1 MLAILMS
8 ISHTFEPYVIFI
20 DEMESFAG
28 LDRPDRLGRLG
39 RPDRPDRLDRLG
51 RPDRPDRLGRPDRL
65 DRFGKAP
72 RFARF
77 ARCKPKS
84 KLRFKL
90 KVHELFGL
98 RVGEL

>member
-39 RPDRPDRLDRLG
+39 SPD

-65 DRFGKAP
+65 DRLDRLGKAP

>member
-1 MLAILMS
+1 
-8 ISHTFEPYVIFI
+8 
-20 DEMESFAG
+20 MESFAG

-39 RPDRPDRLDRLG
+39 RPDRLDRLDRL
-51 RPDRPDRLGRPDRL
+51 
-65 DRFGKAP
+65 GKAP

>member
-28 LDRPDRLGRLG
+28 LGRPDRFGRSDRFGRIGRLG
-39 RPDRPDRLDRLG
+39 RFDRP
-51 RPDRPDRLGRPDRL
+51 

-84 KLRFKL
+84 KLRIKL